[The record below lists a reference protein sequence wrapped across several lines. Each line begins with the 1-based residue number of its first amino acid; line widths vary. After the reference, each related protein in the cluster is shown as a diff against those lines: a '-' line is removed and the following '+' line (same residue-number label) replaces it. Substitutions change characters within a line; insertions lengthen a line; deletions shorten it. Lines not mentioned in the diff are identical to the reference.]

1 MITRKRTFNSQIAE
15 VGKFALAVPNEV
27 IKHEP
32 MFFNCDLHYAY
43 SNGKHITR
51 SFIDALPKS
60 WHKDDVVF
68 DSRVHMLMPG
78 WFPCIPGYHH
88 DDIPRLSNNTGQ
100 PNYNNPEYY
109 SEHILGVVNADICPT
124 EFAIGKCTMPSVK
137 NNEIIYKK
145 WHLEVEKLITDWEL
159 IVYKAKDRTLYAF
172 DWQTFHTGTKAV
184 ANGWRWFGRVSRNT
198 DRTKHITNEIR
209 VNSQVYLEFPMEGW

>member
-1 MITRKRTFNSQIAE
+1 MITSKQKFNSRIQE
-15 VGKFALAVPNEV
+15 LDKFALQISDSV
-27 IKHEP
+27 IKNEP
-32 MFFNCDLHYAY
+32 MFFNCSLNYAFY
-43 SNGKHITR
+43 EGGPITKE
-51 SFIDALPKS
+51 FIKALPIN
-60 WHKDDVVF
+60 WRKDNFVF

-88 DDIPRLSNNTGQ
+88 DDIPRLNNNTGQ

-124 EFAIGKCTMPSVK
+124 EFALGECTMPSVK
-137 NNEIIYKK
+137 NNEIVYKK
-145 WHLEVEKLITDWEL
+145 WHLEIEKLITANKL
-159 IVYKAKDRTLYAF
+159 VVKKAEDRTLYAF

-184 ANGWRWFGRVSRNT
+184 ANSWRWFGRVSRNT